1 MRTDLY
7 QFAVVGGD
15 LRQWYLADILASKG
29 HGVLA
34 YGLCKDEK
42 IENVKYVSSVKEL
55 IQEAEVL
62 VYPIP
67 FLSPNRMSGAELKE
81 RKEMLS
87 CLRKGQIFFAG
98 CIPRTVMQQME
109 SQKVRVFDL
118 MEDHCLAVENS
129 VATAEGMIAEA
140 MIRSPKNLRGSRCLI
155 LGYGVCGR
163 MLASYLKGIRC
174 EVGVVDKSQTA
185 CACARADGIYVVE
198 TDRFLQEMKTADI
211 IFNTIP
217 ERILSAKQLSYVRKS
232 AWILDIA
239 SGDGGVDYAAAR
251 KMGVQA
257 VKLPGLPGKYAPY
270 TSARII
276 ADTIFQKL
284 RESVAQ

>member
-15 LRQWYLADILASKG
+15 LRQWYLADILTSKG

-118 MEDHCLAVENS
+118 MEDRCLAVENS
-129 VATAEGMIAEA
+129 IATAEGMIAEA

-163 MLASYLKGIRC
+163 TLASYLKGIRC
-174 EVGVVDKSQTA
+174 EVGVVEKSQTS
-185 CACARADGIYVVE
+185 CACARADGMY
-198 TDRFLQEMKTADI
+198 
-211 IFNTIP
+211 
-217 ERILSAKQLSYVRKS
+217 SY
-232 AWILDIA
+232 
-239 SGDGGVDYAAAR
+239 
-251 KMGVQA
+251 
-257 VKLPGLPGKYAPY
+257 
-270 TSARII
+270 
-276 ADTIFQKL
+276 
-284 RESVAQ
+284 

>member
-185 CACARADGIYVVE
+185 CACARADGMYVVE
-198 TDRFLQEMKTADI
+198 TDRFLQEIALLADKTDITEEIVRFTSHVVQLKNTLADTNSI
-211 IFNTIP
+211 GRKVDFILQEMNREVNTIGSKAMDSNIT
-217 ERILSAKQLSYVRKS
+217 EFVVQLKCELEKIREQ
-232 AWILDIA
+232 
-239 SGDGGVDYAAAR
+239 
-251 KMGVQA
+251 VQN
-257 VKLPGLPGKYAPY
+257 V
-270 TSARII
+270 
-276 ADTIFQKL
+276 
-284 RESVAQ
+284 E

>member
-185 CACARADGIYVVE
+185 CACARADGMYVVE

-211 IFNTIP
+211 IFNTTLVY
-217 ERILSAKQLSYVRKS
+217 EF
-232 AWILDIA
+232 
-239 SGDGGVDYAAAR
+239 
-251 KMGVQA
+251 A
-257 VKLPGLPGKYAPY
+257 VLKKYAEPLLQGVPETEAVY
-270 TSARII
+270 TNAQRLLGLLSHVTPLDKELIPKNSI
-276 ADTIFQKL
+276 L
-284 RESVAQ
+284 REFVGGSAFKEAL

>member
-185 CACARADGIYVVE
+185 CACARADGMYVVE
-198 TDRFLQEMKTADI
+198 TDRFLQEIALLADKTDI
-211 IFNTIP
+211 TEEIVRFTSHVVQLKNTLVDENSIGRKVDFILQEMNREVNTIGSKAMDSSIT
-217 ERILSAKQLSYVRKS
+217 EFVVQLKCELEKIREQ
-232 AWILDIA
+232 
-239 SGDGGVDYAAAR
+239 
-251 KMGVQA
+251 VQN
-257 VKLPGLPGKYAPY
+257 V
-270 TSARII
+270 
-276 ADTIFQKL
+276 
-284 RESVAQ
+284 E

>member
-185 CACARADGIYVVE
+185 CACARADGMYVVE
-198 TDRFLQEMKTADI
+198 TDRFLQEIALLADKTDITEEIVRFTSHVVQLKNTLADENSI
-211 IFNTIP
+211 GRKVDFILQEMNREVNTIGSKAMDSSIT
-217 ERILSAKQLSYVRKS
+217 EFVVQLKCELEKIREQ
-232 AWILDIA
+232 
-239 SGDGGVDYAAAR
+239 
-251 KMGVQA
+251 VQN
-257 VKLPGLPGKYAPY
+257 V
-270 TSARII
+270 
-276 ADTIFQKL
+276 
-284 RESVAQ
+284 E